1 MKKDFIEVFALIK
14 KNKLL
19 FAISNLVD
27 LSFLGIFL
35 FAYYVIMTEIFAILA
50 RIMEITNAVSA
61 MPEQIT
67 GQAMAFQALAGNIE
81 FLTLYS
87 SLLRWLMILVV
98 TVYLI
103 WNIFQGVNFSVTS
116 IIVNKKSNFW
126 KYFGKFSLFSL
137 IFYVFVILS
146 FILTIYLSLLN
157 TKIILPVFTQT
168 VINVI
173 LIVLLLAIKH
183 YFCISTVMISRNGI
197 LVAFVDAF
205 RIGTKKILKIIPLCL
220 VIFVSL
226 SLCVLLLY
234 WFFILNVILFYFGIL
249 LIFLPL
255 ISSLRILF
263 FNYIDRI
270 K

>member
-103 WNIFQGVNFSVTS
+103 WNIFQGVNIGF
-116 IIVNKKSNFW
+116 
-126 KYFGKFSLFSL
+126 LCR
-137 IFYVFVILS
+137 
-146 FILTIYLSLLN
+146 
-157 TKIILPVFTQT
+157 
-168 VINVI
+168 VIN
-173 LIVLLLAIKH
+173 
-183 YFCISTVMISRNGI
+183 
-197 LVAFVDAF
+197 
-205 RIGTKKILKIIPLCL
+205 
-220 VIFVSL
+220 
-226 SLCVLLLY
+226 
-234 WFFILNVILFYFGIL
+234 
-249 LIFLPL
+249 
-255 ISSLRILF
+255 
-263 FNYIDRI
+263 
-270 K
+270 